1 MKTNHWLKTVAVTVV
16 TGLVSL
22 GAPVL
27 AQDSSVANIPSTA
40 TVNSTA
46 PRLAYGAQEI
56 LRLGQ
61 ADVGD
66 DMMIAYIK
74 NSANGYSLNP
84 EQILYLRQQGV
95 SDLVITTMLNQPMTG
110 LSEDAA
116 PPPVPSPAAMINS
129 GEPSV
134 AVSVDPATIVD
145 PEPVAPVAAG
155 TTPTVNHEPVADAHA
170 EPAFIYYPDPLAP
183 CGNRPTVTVIYYQSD
198 QSAPASPCFYQRQPS
213 PVVSGYSVVSPGIGF
228 GRLSPAGWSGG
239 FQNTRR
245 FHHGWHR

>member
-1 MKTNHWLKTVAVTVV
+1 MKTNQWLKMVAVTVI

-22 GAPVL
+22 RAPVL

-40 TVNSTA
+40 TVKATA
-46 PRLAYGAQEI
+46 PRLAYGAQQI

-66 DMMIAYIK
+66 DIIIAYIK

-95 SDLVITTMLNQPMTG
+95 SGLVITTMLNQPKTG
-110 LSEDAA
+110 LSEDAS
-116 PPPVPSPAAMINS
+116 PPPVPSPTATINS
-129 GEPSV
+129 DAPSV
-134 AVSVDPATIVD
+134 AVSVDPTTVVD
-145 PEPVAPVAAG
+145 PDPVAPVAAG
-155 TTPTVNHEPVADAHA
+155 TTPAVNHETIADAHA
-170 EPAFIYYPDPLAP
+170 KPAFIYYPDSLAP
-183 CGNRPTVTVIYYQSD
+183 CGNRPTVTVIYYQS
-198 QSAPASPCFYQRQPS
+198 APVSTGFYQRQLS
-213 PVVSGYSVVSPGIGF
+213 PVLSGYSVVSPGIGF